1 MNTTAGGIASRV
13 QDELAAGRTDAE
25 ILDGLTASGL
35 SRKTAERF
43 LEKARSAPPAPAPDP
58 MFAEAFQPPPSMTDS
73 YGRALAGA
81 SASALL
87 VVAHLWFQHTGTVHV
102 RPRSL
107 GPLLFG
113 FLWTAHRAFR
123 HVGATQP
130 RPWRAVG
137 WAVLVPVAVAT
148 GLFGYSNAYRP
159 FQKDTAAREQAVAE
173 MSAVDRKAAETR
185 REAADA
191 ASLERARL
199 DDERILAQL
208 NNDRVPT
215 TQCTAALDLGR
226 TGRRTHV
233 PVLYDVLR
241 TARFDELKGCAAA
254 GLVQLG
260 EVGAM
265 LGRYDDWARG
275 SNDTLRRSALSG
287 FGDIGPEAAAFALPH
302 LSTELQS
309 QYASTRWV
317 AVAILSKLGPEARP
331 LLEQAT
337 NDVDKDVREHART
350 ALAALP
356 AESARR

>member
-1 MNTTAGGIASRV
+1 MS
-13 QDELAAGRTDAE
+13 AE
-25 ILDGLTASGL
+25 T
-35 SRKTAERF
+35 
-43 LEKARSAPPAPAPDP
+43 
-58 MFAEAFQPPPSMTDS
+58 FQPPPSMTDS
-73 YGRALAGA
+73 YRHALPAASAIAAQALA
-81 SASALL
+81 LFWVL
-87 VVAHLWFQHTGTVHV
+87 HTGILQLSRLVLAPVGITWVWIAY
-102 RPRSL
+102 RAGRSVL
-107 GPLLFG
+107 
-113 FLWTAHRAFR
+113 
-123 HVGATQP
+123 ATNP

-137 WAVLVPVAVAT
+137 WAVMLPVTVGV
-148 GLFGYSNAYRP
+148 GLFGYSDVYRP
-159 FQKDTAAREQAVAE
+159 LRKSTAARELAVAE
-173 MSAVDRKAAETR
+173 MSALDRKAAEAR

-199 DDERILAQL
+199 DDERVLAQL

-215 TQCTAALDLGR
+215 MQCTAALDLGR
-226 TGRRTHV
+226 TGRRAHV

-287 FGDIGPEAAAFALPH
+287 FGAIGPDAASLALPH
-302 LSTELQS
+302 LSVELQS
-309 QYASTRWV
+309 PYASTRWV
-317 AVAILSKLGPEARP
+317 TVDILSKLGPAARP

-337 NDVDKDVREHART
+337 NDADRDVRERART

-356 AESARR
+356 AESAGR

>member
-1 MNTTAGGIASRV
+1 MSTTPGGGIASRV

-25 ILDGLTASGL
+25 ILDGLAASGL

-43 LEKARSAPPAPAPDP
+43 LEKARSAPPAPDA
-58 MFAEAFQPPPSMTDS
+58 MSAEAFQPPPSMTDS

-87 VVAHLWFQHTGTVHV
+87 IVAHLWFQHTGTVHV

-107 GPLLFG
+107 GPLLVG
-113 FLWTAHRAFR
+113 FLWTAHHAFR
-123 HVGATQP
+123 YVGAAQP

-137 WAVLVPVAVAT
+137 WAVMLPLTVAT
-148 GLFGYSNAYRP
+148 GLFGYSEGYRP
-159 FQKDTAAREQAVAE
+159 FRQNTAARKQAVAE
-173 MSAVDRKAAETR
+173 MSAVDRQ
-185 REAADA
+185 AADA
-191 ASLERARL
+191 RRAAADATRLEQARADDARL
-199 DDERILAQL
+199 LGLLE
-208 NNDRVPT
+208 NDRVPT
-215 TQCTAALDLGR
+215 MQCTAALDLGR
-226 TGRRTHV
+226 TGRRAHV

-287 FGDIGPEAAAFALPH
+287 FGEIGPEAAALALPH
-302 LSTELQS
+302 LSVELQS
-309 QYASTRWV
+309 PHASTRWV
-317 AVAILSKLGPEARP
+317 TVAILSKLGPDARP

-337 NDVDKDVREHART
+337 SDVDNDVREHART